1 MSQRMTV
8 VVLVVSALLGVLPP
22 AGAQGRPVQFGG
34 RVQWVS
40 GQTMAVQLDSGGS
53 INVELA
59 SVPQDQYFGL
69 SPYER
74 VTVIGVI
81 PDGSRRVTATS
92 IQRDA
97 SGQAP

>member
-1 MSQRMTV
+1 
-8 VVLVVSALLGVLPP
+8 
-22 AGAQGRPVQFGG
+22 
-34 RVQWVS
+34 
-40 GQTMAVQLDSGGS
+40 MAVQLDSGGS
-53 INVELA
+53 INVELG

-81 PDGSRRVTATS
+81 PDGSRRVTGTS